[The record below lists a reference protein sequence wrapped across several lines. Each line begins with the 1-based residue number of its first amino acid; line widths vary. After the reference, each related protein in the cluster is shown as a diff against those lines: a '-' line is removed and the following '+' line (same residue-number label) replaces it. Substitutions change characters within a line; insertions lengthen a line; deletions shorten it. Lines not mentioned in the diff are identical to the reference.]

1 MRHAISAPPGSK
13 CYAVLKSFVK
23 EPLVHFLT
31 LGLAVFVLYGALN
44 PSDETSPDEIVITS
58 ARIEQLT
65 GLYAKTWQRPPSAHE
80 LKGLIDDYVKEE
92 IYYREALALGLDKD
106 DTVIRRRL
114 RLKMEFLSA
123 ADAEAAIPQDADL
136 EAYLRDN
143 PKTFERDAMVAF
155 RQVFL
160 SPERRGVKI
169 DQDVATV
176 REILRANSS
185 VDLSTVGDATLLPSE
200 LPLTSTSSIAQ
211 TFGEPFAD
219 RVAVVPPGVWTG
231 PIKSSFGLH
240 IIHVSEHTPGRVPDL
255 AEIRED
261 VAREWLNDKRKSL
274 EEQRLAELLKRY
286 KVKIEANPQ
295 DAAQAEPAP

>member
-1 MRHAISAPPGSK
+1 MLGSK
-13 CYAVLKSFVK
+13 CYAVLKFLIK
-23 EPLVHFLT
+23 EPLVHFLA
-31 LGLAVFVLYGALN
+31 LGLAVFLLNGALN
-44 PSDETSPDEIVITS
+44 PSDETSPDEIVISS

-65 GLYAKTWQRPPSAHE
+65 GLYAKTWQRPPSAQE

-136 EAYLRDN
+136 EAYIKAN
-143 PKTFERDAMVAF
+143 PKTFERDAMIAF

-160 SPERRGVKI
+160 SPERRGDKI

-176 REILRANSS
+176 LEVLRANSS
-185 VDLSTVGDATLLPSE
+185 VDLSTIGDATLLPSQ

-211 TFGEPFAD
+211 AFGAPFAD
-219 RVAVVPPGVWTG
+219 QVAEVSPSVWTG

-240 IIHVSEHTPGRVPDL
+240 IIYVSEHTPGRVPGL
-255 AEIRED
+255 AEIRDD
-261 VAREWLNDKRKSL
+261 VAREWLNDKRKSQ
-274 EEQRLAELLKRY
+274 EEQRLAEFLKRY
-286 KVKIEANPQ
+286 KVRIEANPQ
-295 DAAQAEPAP
+295 DAALAEPAP